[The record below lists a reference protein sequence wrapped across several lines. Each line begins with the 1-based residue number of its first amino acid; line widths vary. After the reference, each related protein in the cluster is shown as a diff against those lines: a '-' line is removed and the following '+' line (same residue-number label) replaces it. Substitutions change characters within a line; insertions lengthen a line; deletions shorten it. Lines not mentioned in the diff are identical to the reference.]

1 MMRFDAVIALFP
13 DLEAVE
19 LTRWIE
25 HRWVRPEPHDIDI
38 WIFHDIDIA
47 RVRLIYDLRRDL
59 DTSEETL
66 PVLLSLL
73 DQVYDLRR
81 KLKSVAAALEG
92 QPQDIRDA
100 ILAILRDVER

>member
-13 DLEAVE
+13 DLEAAE
-19 LTRWIE
+19 LDLWIE
-25 HRWVRPEPHDIDI
+25 ERWVQPEPHDIDV

-59 DTSEETL
+59 DTPEETL

-81 KLKSVAAALEG
+81 KLKSVAAAL
-92 QPQDIRDA
+92 DDA
-100 ILAILRDVER
+100 PPELRERITTILSGDEQ